1 LAPPP
6 LPAHPPAPV
15 QHGAEVAKDAQ
26 HHAAHHR
33 AEQEGLPQ
41 RRQLVGDPLE
51 GQFVRQCARWYLHQP
66 GAGHIGDEEHRRH
79 GQWVGQPHQAD
90 RDRQVAAYRNGQRGG
105 QQHLRRH
112 RNQRREQANA
122 HGPRHRMAVQVP
134 EVRVVQQLA
143 EKA

>member
-1 LAPPP
+1 LATTP

-15 QHGAEVAKDAQ
+15 EHGGEVGKDAQ

-51 GQFVRQCARWYLHQP
+51 GQLIGQGARRYLHQP
-66 GAGHIGDEEHRRH
+66 GTGHVGDEEHRRH
-79 GQWVGQPHQAD
+79 GQRVGQPHQAD
-90 RDRQVAAYRNGQRGG
+90 GDRQVAAHRDRQGRR
-105 QQHLRRH
+105 QQHLH
-112 RNQRREQANA
+112 RDGNKRREQAHT
-122 HGPRHRMAVQVP
+122 HGSGHRMAVQVP
-134 EVRVVQQLA
+134 EVGVVQQFA